1 MVKEILKHFGKCFCN
16 PNQNQRGRGVVMG
29 QGMSVTVSLSEKNN
43 LEDQPA
49 GQIEDVVHRFWIVA
63 DAGVPVRR
71 C

>member
-1 MVKEILKHFGKCFCN
+1 
-16 PNQNQRGRGVVMG
+16 MG
-29 QGMSVTVSLSEKNN
+29 QGMSVTVSLSEKKN